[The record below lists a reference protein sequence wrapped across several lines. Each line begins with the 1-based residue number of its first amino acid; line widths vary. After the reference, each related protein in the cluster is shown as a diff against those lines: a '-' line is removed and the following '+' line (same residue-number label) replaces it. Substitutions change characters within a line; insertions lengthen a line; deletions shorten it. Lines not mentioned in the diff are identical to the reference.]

1 MKGGIEMTNP
11 KESLQNEADAM
22 KKIAAEFERLSPA
35 GKQRVVNW
43 LSSVIEKEIPSA
55 VGGGEPLIP
64 HRKGQGDRQAIKK
77 MWEEKQPKNNYQ
89 KLTVL
94 GYFLEFVTGKE
105 EFTLADLCSLW
116 RDNISAG
123 LPGGQVLTNA
133 KNACLTK
140 YQYFIRGSKQGL
152 NRVGPR
158 GQELVESLPNP
169 PKKLLR
175 KVKTKRG
182 KKRIKTR
189 AQK

>member
-1 MKGGIEMTNP
+1 MTNP

-22 KKIAAEFERLSPA
+22 KKIAAEFEKLSPA

-43 LSSVIEKEIPSA
+43 LSSVIEKEMPSA

-64 HRKGQGDRQAIKK
+64 HRKGQGDKQAVKK
-77 MWEEKQPKNNYQ
+77 MWKEKQPKNNYQ

-94 GYFLEFVTGKE
+94 GYFLEFVAGKD

-116 RDNISAG
+116 RDNISAA

-140 YQYFIRGSKQGL
+140 YQYFIQGSKQGL
-152 NRVGPR
+152 NLVGPR
-158 GQELVESLPNP
+158 GQELVDLLPNP
-169 PKKLLR
+169 PKRLLQTVR
-175 KVKTKRG
+175 RG
-182 KKRIKTR
+182 KKKIKRR